1 MQVRKILIAT
11 LIILSVSFLG
21 LQILQFEM
29 QASAIRAL
37 LLIGLT
43 YLYCITIKNKK
54 RFFYLFLIVF
64 TLAEL
69 LNFVSLLFEYNTDYD
84 IYYFYY
90 LNNSLYILSY
100 LFLVVKVV
108 GDMKVIT
115 IVKKFPAHLV
125 ILLVLDIFCVLTVTD
140 TTKGVLT
147 TTEYALEFIYN
158 TVIMLLLTVTLINY
172 IYREDK
178 KSMNLLIGSIFIVFS
193 EVIQLAYFYISAINI
208 LNVICSFFLVIA
220 FIFFYLQSRLMYQNN
235 NDDLTS
241 NELYI

>member
-1 MQVRKILIAT
+1 MQIRKILIAT

-21 LQILQFEM
+21 LQILQFET
-29 QASAIRAL
+29 QASALRAL

-43 YLYCITIKNKK
+43 AFYYLTIKEKK
-54 RFFYLFLIVF
+54 HFFYLFLLAF
-64 TLAEL
+64 TLAEI
-69 LNFVSLLFEYNTDYD
+69 LNFTSLFVSFVSESGTDYS
-84 IYYFYY
+84 YY
-90 LNNSLYILSY
+90 LTNALYILSY
-100 LFLVVKVV
+100 LFLITKVLS
-108 GDMKVIT
+108 DMNLKEVIR
-115 IVKKFPAHLV
+115 KFPIHILV
-125 ILLVLDIFCVLTVTD
+125 LLVLDVFCVIIVTD
-140 TTKGVLT
+140 TTKGLLSNE
-147 TTEYALEFIYN
+147 EYTLEFLYN

-208 LNVICSFFLVIA
+208 LNVICSFFLVMA
-220 FIFFYLQSRLMYQNN
+220 FIFFYLQSRLIYQE

>member
-1 MQVRKILIAT
+1 MQLRKILITT

-21 LQILQFEM
+21 LQILQFET
-29 QASAIRAL
+29 QASALRAL

-43 YLYCITIKNKK
+43 AFYYLTIKDKK
-54 RFFYLFLIVF
+54 RFFYLFLLAF
-64 TLAEL
+64 TLAEI
-69 LNFVSLLFEYNTDYD
+69 LNFTSIFVSFKLDNGMDYS
-84 IYYFYY
+84 YY
-90 LNNSLYILSY
+90 LTNALYILSY
-100 LFLVVKVV
+100 LFLITKVL
-108 GDMKVIT
+108 GDMNLKEILR
-115 IVKKFPAHLV
+115 KFPIHIIV
-125 ILLVLDIFCVLTVTD
+125 LLVLDIFCVITVTD
-140 TTKGVLT
+140 TTKGLLSNE
-147 TTEYALEFIYN
+147 EYTLEFLYN

-208 LNVICSFFLVIA
+208 LNVICSFFLVLA
-220 FIFFYLQSRLMYQNN
+220 FIFFYLQSRLIYQE

>member
-21 LQILQFEM
+21 LQILQFET
-29 QASAIRAL
+29 QASALRAL

-43 YLYCITIKNKK
+43 AFYYLTIKEKK
-54 RFFYLFLIVF
+54 HFFYLFLLAF
-64 TLAEL
+64 TLAEI
-69 LNFVSLLFEYNTDYD
+69 LNFTSLFVSFVSENGTDYS
-84 IYYFYY
+84 YY
-90 LNNSLYILSY
+90 LTNALYILSY
-100 LFLVVKVV
+100 LFLITKVLSDMNLKEVVRR
-108 GDMKVIT
+108 
-115 IVKKFPAHLV
+115 FPIHILV
-125 ILLVLDIFCVLTVTD
+125 LLVLDVFCVIIVTD
-140 TTKGVLT
+140 TTKGLLSNE
-147 TTEYALEFIYN
+147 EYTLEFLYN

-208 LNVICSFFLVIA
+208 LNVICSFFLVMA
-220 FIFFYLQSRLMYQNN
+220 FIFFYLQSRLIYQE

>member
-1 MQVRKILIAT
+1 MQILKILIAT

-21 LQILQFEM
+21 LQILQFET
-29 QASAIRAL
+29 QASALRAL

-43 YLYCITIKNKK
+43 AFYYLTIKEKK
-54 RFFYLFLIVF
+54 HFFYLFLLAF
-64 TLAEL
+64 TLAEI
-69 LNFVSLLFEYNTDYD
+69 LNFTSLFVSFVSENGTDYS
-84 IYYFYY
+84 YY
-90 LNNSLYILSY
+90 LTNALYILSY
-100 LFLVVKVV
+100 LFLITKVLSDMNLKEVVRR
-108 GDMKVIT
+108 
-115 IVKKFPAHLV
+115 FPIHILV
-125 ILLVLDIFCVLTVTD
+125 LLVLDVFCVIIVTD
-140 TTKGVLT
+140 TTKGLLSNE
-147 TTEYALEFIYN
+147 EYTLEFLYN

-208 LNVICSFFLVIA
+208 LNVICSFFLVMA
-220 FIFFYLQSRLMYQNN
+220 FIFFYLQSRLIYQE